1 MSSHQHLWPPLPPF
15 YHSDFFM
22 LHANTKNAIVFGF
35 YLCPLLLLYQNGC
48 SSMLKTV
55 SLDLSCFLKRHLQV
69 LKIDT
74 ASAAPFP
81 AVLLLVAFVT
91 ISHILGFICII
102 FVSHWKLNS
111 MKEEFLSF
119 VLPSWLLRLPLLMIP
134 LENLRNLQ
142 ELGCVHT

>member
-1 MSSHQHLWPPLPPF
+1 MSSHQHLCPL
-15 YHSDFFM
+15 STILTFFL
-22 LHANTKNAIVFGF
+22 LHGNTNNAIVFEF
-35 YLCPLLLLYQNGC
+35 YLCPLLWLYPNGC
-48 SSMLKTV
+48 SSVLKAV

-81 AVLLLVAFVT
+81 AVLLLVALVT

-119 VLPSWLLRLPLLMIP
+119 VLYSWAS
-134 LENLRNLQ
+134 
-142 ELGCVHT
+142 

>member
-1 MSSHQHLWPPLPPF
+1 MSSHQHLCPSLPPF
-15 YHSDFFM
+15 YHSDFFL
-22 LHANTKNAIVFGF
+22 LHGNTKNAIVFGF
-35 YLCPLLLLYQNGC
+35 YLCPLLWLYPNGC
-48 SSMLKTV
+48 SSVLKAV

-81 AVLLLVAFVT
+81 AVLLLVALVT

-119 VLPSWLLRLPLLMIP
+119 VLYSRPS
-134 LENLRNLQ
+134 
-142 ELGCVHT
+142 